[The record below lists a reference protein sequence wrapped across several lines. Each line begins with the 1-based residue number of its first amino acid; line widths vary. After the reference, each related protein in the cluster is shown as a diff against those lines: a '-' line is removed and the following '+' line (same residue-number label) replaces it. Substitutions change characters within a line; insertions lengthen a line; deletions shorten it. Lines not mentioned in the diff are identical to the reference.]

1 MTTLSIC
8 IPSHAPL
15 TAARASIESALALLP
30 YGDIEVVVSD
40 NSEDNEKETFFCDM
54 QRPGFRYLRSPFNDG
69 FQNWRHVI
77 DSARGEFIQMLGDD
91 DIITAL
97 PGFCTPTLVDLIG
110 KIGFRPSHAMF
121 STGRGVHRP
130 TNFAIDGERALD
142 RVQDFLVKN
151 GGSNVTLYS
160 AIRSSVWRDL
170 YAGYLAHHPTRAGFT
185 DWSLTYALLS
195 TAPMSYESNL
205 LYLYNSVNW
214 DSEAKIRAS
223 NQRGIE
229 AGGLPPEAEQIQAV
243 MQAVDG
249 FVAISRA
256 DSTVSN
262 DEKLEAGLHIVGAY
276 FRCFIAAM
284 KKRFD
289 AGENSSPKMLKTARI
304 ALVATNQ
311 LEQLAACLMIIEL
324 WVPSLREPY
333 QKFFNEVLGPEM
345 ANRTGLVR
353 I

>member
-40 NSEDNEKETFFCDM
+40 NSRDNEKETFFRGM

-91 DIITAL
+91 DVITAL
-97 PGFCTPTLVDLIG
+97 PGFRTSTSVDLIG

-121 STGRGVHRP
+121 STGKGIYRP
-130 TNFAIDGERALD
+130 TNFSIDGECALD

-160 AIRSSVWRDL
+160 AIRSAVWRNL
-170 YAGYLAHHPTRAGFT
+170 YDGYLAHHPTRAGFT
-185 DWSLTYALLS
+185 DWSLTFALLS

-214 DSEAKIRAS
+214 DSADKIRTS

-229 AGGLPPEAEQIQAV
+229 AGGLPPETEQIQAV

-249 FVAISRA
+249 FVAIARA

-262 DEKLEAGLHIVGAY
+262 DEKLDAGLLVASIY
-276 FRCFIAAM
+276 FHSFIDAM

-289 AGENSSPKMLKTARI
+289 AGENLSPKMLKTARI

-311 LEQLAACLMIIEL
+311 IEQLAACLVIIEL

-333 QKFFNEVLGPEM
+333 QKFFNEVLGAEM
-345 ANRTGLVR
+345 AKRVGLV
-353 I
+353 